1 MMKTPTWLTDRNSG
15 HQPGSSIIHVI
26 PTARCSLSH
35 GTTAI
40 VGSSTL
46 PSSLWEIFHRWRN
59 SHSTTILPGKEA
71 KKLIPAQSSV
81 SVAKR
86 TAGVSS
92 GLLRERGWNRWNL
105 SIHSVQMFL
114 SCTITISMG
123 VGDLAE
129 VYVAIFLPL
138 ASHQYVLQVH
148 TVHSDNYSFEYPLL
162 NMYGEFGKEWA
173 GRFF

>member
-1 MMKTPTWLTDRNSG
+1 
-15 HQPGSSIIHVI
+15 
-26 PTARCSLSH
+26 
-35 GTTAI
+35 
-40 VGSSTL
+40 
-46 PSSLWEIFHRWRN
+46 
-59 SHSTTILPGKEA
+59 
-71 KKLIPAQSSV
+71 
-81 SVAKR
+81 
-86 TAGVSS
+86 
-92 GLLRERGWNRWNL
+92 
-105 SIHSVQMFL
+105 MFL

>member
-1 MMKTPTWLTDRNSG
+1 
-15 HQPGSSIIHVI
+15 
-26 PTARCSLSH
+26 
-35 GTTAI
+35 
-40 VGSSTL
+40 
-46 PSSLWEIFHRWRN
+46 
-59 SHSTTILPGKEA
+59 
-71 KKLIPAQSSV
+71 
-81 SVAKR
+81 
-86 TAGVSS
+86 
-92 GLLRERGWNRWNL
+92 
-105 SIHSVQMFL
+105 
-114 SCTITISMG
+114 MG